1 MYCSVGCC
9 TCHCNCVSTSRSSG
23 TLVASS
29 CVCGSICV
37 CLGERE
43 QHTPQGTA
51 DRRRQTGHREGRPAT
66 RKWQERVCRD
76 ATAERAVNLMKHCS
90 CVTEL
95 EKGKKKKKPG
105 GGGSNRKSSR
115 NGPKHHPTT
124 QHLLQNLGHCGEKLL
139 FGGGVQTE
147 IETIFFFGGGLCWA
161 VLGRAYLRRSP
172 RHWRRI
178 RETSIDGADVSMRRE
193 IL

>member
-95 EKGKKKKKPG
+95 EKGKKKKSLGEAGRTENPAGTARNTIPRHSICCKIWGIVEKNCFLG
-105 GGGSNRKSSR
+105 GGCKQKSR
-115 NGPKHHPTT
+115 
-124 QHLLQNLGHCGEKLL
+124 L
-139 FGGGVQTE
+139 F
-147 IETIFFFGGGLCWA
+147 FFFGGGLCWA

>member
-95 EKGKKKKKPG
+95 EKGKKKKKKKAWGRRVEQKIQQERPETPSHDTASVAKSGALWRKIAFWG
-105 GGGSNRKSSR
+105 GANRNR
-115 NGPKHHPTT
+115 DY
-124 QHLLQNLGHCGEKLL
+124 
-139 FGGGVQTE
+139 
-147 IETIFFFGGGLCWA
+147 FFFSEAGCAGLCWA
-161 VLGRAYLRRSP
+161 VHSCGGVRGIGEESERRRS
-172 RHWRRI
+172 
-178 RETSIDGADVSMRRE
+178 TA
-193 IL
+193 LT

>member
-43 QHTPQGTA
+43 QHTLQGTA

-95 EKGKKKKKPG
+95 EKGKKKKKPR

-139 FGGGVQTE
+139 FGGGANRNRDY
-147 IETIFFFGGGLCWA
+147 FFFSEAGCAGLCWA
-161 VLGRAYLRRSP
+161 VHTCGGVRGIGEESERRRS
-172 RHWRRI
+172 
-178 RETSIDGADVSMRRE
+178 TA
-193 IL
+193 LT